1 VSTTAPTT
9 LIPDVPLPPGFVAP
23 DEWTAGRILSHDE
36 SRAWRLIFS
45 RDRTVTDHDACVSI
59 RACQYSDGS
68 LDDEIALFVLGVS
81 WDNGLNSDQARELA
95 AALIEAAAQLD
106 GLVQR

>member
-1 VSTTAPTT
+1 MSMTTAT
-9 LIPDVPLPPGFVAP
+9 DSYANVPPPPGFVAP

-45 RDRTVTDHDACVSI
+45 PDRTVTDHDACVSI

-95 AALIEAAAQLD
+95 AALLEAAAQLD